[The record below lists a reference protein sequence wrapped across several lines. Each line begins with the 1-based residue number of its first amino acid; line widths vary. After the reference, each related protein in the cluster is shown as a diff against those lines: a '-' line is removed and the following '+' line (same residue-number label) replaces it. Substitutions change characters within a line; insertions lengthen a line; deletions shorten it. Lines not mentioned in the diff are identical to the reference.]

1 MKKTFT
7 QLALILALSSATL
20 GSVSLAASAPTRQNK
35 PAQMQAQNAPLKMKL
50 EVEYFD
56 ADPLKGGKSVG
67 KSTVTPARG
76 TSPFADAPKTAKF
89 AVVTSPRGQDIVDLS
104 QAADQM
110 GKMGMGG
117 PGMSDQGGNQGGNQ
131 GGKSGPRGNQG
142 GQNGQGG
149 PQMGGPRGN
158 QSGQD
163 GQGGPQ
169 MGGPRGGNQTIS
181 FFDGNPLSGGKL
193 IKSFEMTPKA
203 NVKAAD
209 TKATDT
215 KAANQAADQ
224 AQKLE
229 VDKVAKT
236 AKFAL
241 LQRDGHRHIVDL
253 STQPWNE
260 MPQHR

>member
-1 MKKTFT
+1 MKKTFA
-7 QLALILALSSATL
+7 QLALILAFSSATL
-20 GSVSLAASAPTRQNK
+20 GSVSLAAPAPTRQNK
-35 PAQMQAQNAPLKMKL
+35 PPQMQTQNTPLEMKL

-76 TSPFADAPKTAKF
+76 TSPFAEAPQTAKF

-110 GKMGMGG
+110 GMGG
-117 PGMSDQGGNQGGNQ
+117 PRMPDRGGNQ
-131 GGKSGPRGNQG
+131 GGKGGPRDHG
-142 GQNGQGG
+142 GQGGQGG

-158 QSGQD
+158 QGGQNGKD
-163 GQGGPQ
+163 PSTSQ
-169 MGGPRGGNQTIS
+169 MDTRGGSQTIS

-203 NVKAAD
+203 STKAAD
-209 TKATDT
+209 TK
-215 KAANQAADQ
+215 AADQ

-229 VDKVAKT
+229 VDTVAKT

-241 LQRDGHRHIVDL
+241 LERDGHRHIVDL
-253 STQPWNE
+253 STQPWND